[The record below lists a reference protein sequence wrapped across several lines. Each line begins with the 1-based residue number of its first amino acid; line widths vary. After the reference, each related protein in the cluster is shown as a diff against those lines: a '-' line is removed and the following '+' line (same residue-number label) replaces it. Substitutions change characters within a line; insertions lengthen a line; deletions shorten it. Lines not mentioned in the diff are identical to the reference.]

1 MKTIKTLL
9 LFITTFAIC
18 SCGGVKKDKAV
29 ITVSIEPLRYFVE
42 QIVGDKAEVVTL
54 VPKESSPETYEPTA
68 QQVIDLSKSTMYIK
82 VGSLGFERT
91 WGKKIESYSDHLA
104 IIDSSAG
111 VSFICSSAS
120 GIIDQHT
127 WMSTANAL
135 IIAKNIYNAL
145 VRTDSQNTLYYKQRY
160 DALVSRITRLDLS
173 IRKAL
178 LAAPNHS
185 FLIYHPALTYFANEY
200 GFRQIAIEEEG
211 REPSVA
217 SLAEVIR
224 EAKRNATKI
233 MFVQK
238 EFDSQNTETVVKETK
253 AQVVEINPLDYNWEQ
268 QMTLIA
274 STLSNMP
281 QN

>member
-111 VSFICSSAS
+111 VSFICSSAVF
-120 GIIDQHT
+120 GFAVAII
-127 WMSTANAL
+127 
-135 IIAKNIYNAL
+135 
-145 VRTDSQNTLYYKQRY
+145 
-160 DALVSRITRLDLS
+160 RL
-173 IRKAL
+173 L
-178 LAAPNHS
+178 L
-185 FLIYHPALTYFANEY
+185 FDYFPIP
-200 GFRQIAIEEEG
+200 RQD
-211 REPSVA
+211 P
-217 SLAEVIR
+217 
-224 EAKRNATKI
+224 
-233 MFVQK
+233 
-238 EFDSQNTETVVKETK
+238 
-253 AQVVEINPLDYNWEQ
+253 P
-268 QMTLIA
+268 
-274 STLSNMP
+274 
-281 QN
+281 

>member
-1 MKTIKTLL
+1 MSGRLKVAPEHTSDRVLRLMRKPPFK
-9 LFITTFAIC
+9 LFGDFKRIFDRINREA
-18 SCGGVKKDKAV
+18 G
-29 ITVSIEPLRYFVE
+29 LRQQIIPYF
-42 QIVGDKAEVVTL
+42 
-54 VPKESSPETYEPTA
+54 
-68 QQVIDLSKSTMYIK
+68 
-82 VGSLGFERT
+82 
-91 WGKKIESYSDHLA
+91 
-104 IIDSSAG
+104 
-111 VSFICSSAS
+111 
-120 GIIDQHT
+120 
-127 WMSTANAL
+127 
-135 IIAKNIYNAL
+135 
-145 VRTDSQNTLYYKQRY
+145 
-160 DALVSRITRLDLS
+160 
-173 IRKAL
+173 
-178 LAAPNHS
+178 
-185 FLIYHPALTYFANEY
+185 IYHPALTYFANEY

-274 STLSNMP
+274 STLSNMS